1 MDADRKE
8 GVEMNRRKF
17 LLGTVAAGIVVP
29 VAAKSDWKDG
39 YIQGLRTYRDRLA
52 LSKIE
57 HTIEGHTTWVW
68 DDQTSKYLQN
78 GYKFV
83 HDDDGIRV
91 KRKSSRFPNTM
102 SYLMKKYGIELNKK
116 PKIYIFGESTTEG
129 NWPI

>member
-17 LLGTVAAGIVVP
+17 LLGTTIGAVGVAVP
-29 VAAKSDWKDG
+29 VAAKSDWDWADG
-39 YIQGLRTYRDRLA
+39 YIQGLRTSRDRLA

-57 HTIEGHTTWVW
+57 HTREGHTTWVW
-68 DDQTSKYLQN
+68 DDKTSEYLQG

-91 KRKSSRFPNTM
+91 KRKSSRFPNIM
-102 SYLMKKYGIELNKK
+102 SYLMKKHG
-116 PKIYIFGESTTEG
+116 
-129 NWPI
+129 

>member
-17 LLGTVAAGIVVP
+17 FLGTAGLAGISGTLAF
-29 VAAKSDWKDG
+29 AAKSDWDWADG

-91 KRKSSRFPNTM
+91 KRKSSRFPNIM
-102 SYLMKKYGIELNKK
+102 SYLMKKYGIEQ
-116 PKIYIFGESTTEG
+116 ES
-129 NWPI
+129 